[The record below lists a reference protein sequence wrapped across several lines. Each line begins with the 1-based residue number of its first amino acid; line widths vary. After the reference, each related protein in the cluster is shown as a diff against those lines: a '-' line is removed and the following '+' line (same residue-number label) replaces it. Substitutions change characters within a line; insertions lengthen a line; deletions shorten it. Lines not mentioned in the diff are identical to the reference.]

1 MPRPRGIGHFGGI
14 GMDVIDD
21 FERRLVPF
29 EQCWNFRDV
38 GGYTTSHGRPIAWQ
52 RYYRSGA
59 LEDMHEGD
67 RRRLGE
73 MGVRT
78 IIDLRRPEETRDR
91 GVHPAAE
98 VGARYEH
105 LPPLP
110 DGASEELDARFGR
123 GISGQRYLG
132 YLDYAGPSIRA
143 IFEVLADPASY
154 PLVVHCTAG
163 KDRTGVTTA
172 MALHLAG
179 VSREVIQA
187 DFELTNR
194 DTDRWLIWSAAN
206 GRYDPG
212 SNPDEARRRF
222 GVPAEAIGT
231 FLDGLDERYGGV
243 EGYLGSLGLGADV
256 FAAIRQNLVEA
267 GAS

>member
-1 MPRPRGIGHFGGI
+1 MA
-14 GMDVIDD
+14 VIDD
-21 FERRLVPF
+21 FERRHVPF

-38 GGYTTSHGRPIAWQ
+38 GGYPTADGRTIAWQ
-52 RYYRSGA
+52 RYYRAGA
-59 LEDMHEGD
+59 LEDMHQAD
-67 RRRLGE
+67 RSRLRE
-73 MGVRT
+73 MGIRT

-91 GVHPAAE
+91 GVHPAPE
-98 VGARYEH
+98 LGARYEH

-110 DGASEELDARFGR
+110 DGASDELDARFGR

-179 VSREVIQA
+179 VSREVIEA

-194 DTDRWLIWSAAN
+194 DTARWLAWSAAN
-206 GRYDPG
+206 GRYDPRG
-212 SNPDEARRRF
+212 NPDEERRRF
-222 GVPAEAIGT
+222 GVPADAIGI
-231 FLDGLDERYGGV
+231 FLDGLAERYGGV
-243 EGYLGSLGLGADV
+243 EGYLASVGLGAEV
-256 FAAIRQNLVEA
+256 YAAIRRNLVDA
-267 GAS
+267 ATA